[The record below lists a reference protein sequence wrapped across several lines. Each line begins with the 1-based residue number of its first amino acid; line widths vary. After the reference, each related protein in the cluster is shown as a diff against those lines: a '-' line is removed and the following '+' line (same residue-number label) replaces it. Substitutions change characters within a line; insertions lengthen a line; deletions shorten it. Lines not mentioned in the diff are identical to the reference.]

1 MTCSVS
7 GSISRNVGS
16 PSAGNFS
23 TTSRF
28 FSASVSTASQT
39 TASFAGRRPASGKT
53 NERIDRQEWHQV
65 AQLSRNSG
73 FFSAFAF
80 ARAPR

>member
-7 GSISRNVGS
+7 GSTMRNVGK

-28 FSASVSTASQT
+28 FSASVSTDSHT

-53 NERIDRQEWHQV
+53 KDRMERQE
-65 AQLSRNSG
+65 
-73 FFSAFAF
+73 
-80 ARAPR
+80 